1 MVHGTRG
8 TLDIGWRQSRLRV
21 TGQEP
26 RVLQAG
32 LYDRHASHVAM
43 MNAFVEVVRGA
54 RPPWITPVECLRAVA
69 AVDASY
75 RSLRSGR
82 WVPVEAIEGSDLDMP
97 QTPQRLRA
105 QA

>member
-1 MVHGTRG
+1 MVHGSRG

-21 TGQEP
+21 TGQTP
-26 RVLQAG
+26 RVLHAG
-32 LYDRHASHVAM
+32 LYDRQASHAAM

-82 WVPVEAIEGSDLDMP
+82 WVPIEPIEDSNVGAPETL
-97 QTPQRLRA
+97 QRVRA

>member
-1 MVHGTRG
+1 RG

-21 TGQEP
+21 TGQKP
-26 RVLQAG
+26 RVLPAAH
-32 LYDRHASHVAM
+32 YDRQVSHAAM

-69 AVDASY
+69 AVEASHPPP
-75 RSLRSGR
+75 RPGR
-82 WVPVEAIEGSDLDMP
+82 LGAIQPIEDSNVGAP
-97 QTPQRLRA
+97 ETPQRLRA